1 MVALGFSGY
10 VKQPEI
16 LPPQRSFKTS
26 GENSGRKVKPVPP
39 LQKVLAFERGKVS
52 LSVFVSPDRP
62 RGTSGL
68 FLYVRNERILK
79 VSSVNPNCYNPFSCF
94 AKIGFCD
101 YCEIGL

>member
-1 MVALGFSGY
+1 MVALGFSSY

-39 LQKVLAFERGKVS
+39 LQKVLALERGKVS

-79 VSSVNPNCYNPFSCF
+79 VSSVNPIIVTTHFRISQKSDF
-94 AKIGFCD
+94 VIIAK
-101 YCEIGL
+101 